1 MQSDVNSPLCLTN
14 LLKMEAL
21 RLFETPV
28 NVCHIK
34 RRYSPQNK
42 FIYSISRDNVNSDNK
57 IFLEIAYLL

>member
-28 NVCHIK
+28 NVCHIT
-34 RRYSPQNK
+34 RRYSPRNK
-42 FIYSISRDNVNSDNK
+42 LIYSISRDNVNSDNK

>member
-1 MQSDVNSPLCLTN
+1 
-14 LLKMEAL
+14 MEAL